1 MVRILT
7 KKLYLCGVN
16 ERRDIIVS
24 NTLTGIGKGEVAGY
38 LCHAYCHKGFC
49 EFTYNNNVYRLKAGE
64 CLIIRR
70 GDLVDH
76 VSESENLQ
84 VDVVYVTP
92 EFIEVS
98 TPHSN
103 YGMKGSMALFNNPV
117 MSLTEEQQKV
127 CALDFDYIKRR
138 LALTTHN
145 FHRDAMINAIQCMII
160 DFFDFHASLYGNEKI
175 TSQYAELMERFMA
188 LLERGDY
195 RRNREINYYADK
207 LFVTSKYLSEV
218 CKKVSGF
225 PANYWIN
232 RYTVLD
238 ISRQLRDRKKTLTA
252 LSDAYNFSSPGYFS
266 RYVQKYLGIKPT
278 DFRE

>member
-1 MVRILT
+1 M
-7 KKLYLCGVN
+7 N

-24 NTLTGIGKGEVAGY
+24 DTLTDIGKGEVAGY
-38 LCHAYCHKGFC
+38 LCHAYCHMGFC
-49 EFTYNNNVYRLKAGE
+49 EFTYNNNVYRLKDGE

-70 GDLVDH
+70 GDMVER
-76 VSESENLQ
+76 VSESNDFL

-138 LALTTHN
+138 LALKTHN

-175 TSQYAELMERFMA
+175 TSQYAELIERFMA

-195 RRNREINYYADK
+195 RKNREINYYADK

-252 LSDAYNFSSPGYFS
+252 LADAYNFSSPGYFS